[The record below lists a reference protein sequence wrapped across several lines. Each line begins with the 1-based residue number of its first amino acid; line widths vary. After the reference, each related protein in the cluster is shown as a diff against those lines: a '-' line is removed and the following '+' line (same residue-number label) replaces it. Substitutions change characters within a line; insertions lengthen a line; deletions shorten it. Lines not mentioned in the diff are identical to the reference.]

1 MDSAG
6 ASAGLATAPA
16 VTIVRAKSLVSS
28 SATERSKYVFLSGAI
43 AGTVEGIAVQ
53 PLEFLKTR

>member
-16 VTIVRAKSLVSS
+16 VTIVRAKSLVSTE
-28 SATERSKYVFLSGAI
+28 AERSKYIFLSGAI